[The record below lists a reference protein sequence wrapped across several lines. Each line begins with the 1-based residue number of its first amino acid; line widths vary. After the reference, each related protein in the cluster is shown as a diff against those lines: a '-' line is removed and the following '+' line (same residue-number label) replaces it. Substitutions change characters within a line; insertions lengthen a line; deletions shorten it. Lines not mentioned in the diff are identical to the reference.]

1 MILRRTRIAAARRL
15 TTIAL
20 AVLGVSGWGAYAYS
34 SWSAARTERG
44 LQSQIARLSA
54 DRGGSANARKPQW
67 QDSAAPRTVYPSP
80 SGASASTPTQ
90 VAAASPTT
98 SIMAAT
104 QPSTPVP
111 EPSTAKPDAP
121 RALVSE
127 AAAPQPAAV
136 SPSQSRAVALD
147 AFNAQRVES
156 TTAARASGPARVDIN
171 TASVEDLNRLGG
183 RFGRAIVA
191 SRPYTSVDELISKRV
206 LTRSTFSQ
214 IKDQI
219 TAN

>member
-1 MILRRTRIAAARRL
+1 MMLRSTRIAAARRV
-15 TTIAL
+15 TTFAF

-34 SWSAARTERG
+34 SWSAARTERA

-54 DRGGSANARKPQW
+54 DRGGSASAQRPPW

-90 VAAASPTT
+90 GAAASPAT
-98 SIMAAT
+98 STASAT
-104 QPSTPVP
+104 QPPTPVP
-111 EPSTAKPDAP
+111 EPATAKPDAL
-121 RALVSE
+121 RALALE
-127 AAAPQPAAV
+127 PAAPQPSATPGSAARTA
-136 SPSQSRAVALD
+136 PSD
-147 AFNAQRVES
+147 AFDAQRVES
-156 TTAARASGPARVDIN
+156 AAAAADEAARVDIN

-191 SRPYTSVDELISKRV
+191 SRPYASVDELVSKRV